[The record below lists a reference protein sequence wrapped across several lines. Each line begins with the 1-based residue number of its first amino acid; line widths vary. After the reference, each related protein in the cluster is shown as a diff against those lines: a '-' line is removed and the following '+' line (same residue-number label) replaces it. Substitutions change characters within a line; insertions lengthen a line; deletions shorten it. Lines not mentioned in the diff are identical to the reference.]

1 VGGFG
6 KVYKGVL
13 PKSKVEVAVKRVSH
27 ESRQGMK
34 EFIAE
39 VVSIGRL
46 RHRNIVPLLG
56 YCRREGE
63 LLLVYDYMSN
73 SSLSK
78 YLYSEGGQPT
88 LSWAQRFHIIK
99 GVAFGLFYL
108 HEKWEKVV
116 IH

>member
-1 VGGFG
+1 MGGFG

-46 RHRNIVPLLG
+46 RHRSIVPLLG
-56 YCRREGE
+56 YC
-63 LLLVYDYMSN
+63 
-73 SSLSK
+73 
-78 YLYSEGGQPT
+78 
-88 LSWAQRFHIIK
+88 W
-99 GVAFGLFYL
+99 
-108 HEKWEKVV
+108 
-116 IH
+116 